1 MPNLPKADQLR
12 ASHIPLVRAKAGTCI
27 VLASIAVAVLPTFAW
42 AQGTPAIV
50 RTAVANELKD
60 DDSQPHL
67 FSWKV
72 RKNTPPGT
80 QVTHVVNTPTGPV
93 SRVILINDKPLDAEQ
108 QAAEDKRLRKA
119 TEPAQMERK
128 LKDDREDD
136 ERTRKMLEAIPEAFD
151 FTHVSTVTAENGHKI
166 TTLKF
171 KPRASYNP
179 PTRELKVF
187 TGMEGDL
194 IVDETADRLAK
205 VDGTLVKDVE
215 FGWGIFGRLYK
226 GGRFLIEKTEV
237 TPTHW
242 DTSHELLH
250 FDGKIMMFKSLH
262 LDEDETS
269 WDYQPVPPMSVEQ
282 ALDFLS
288 RDEQHPQN
296 ASADPSSE
304 LSRGA
309 QSDSRSAP
317 GVVHSR
323 APAYRSRQSFH
334 GERQ

>member
-1 MPNLPKADQLR
+1 M
-12 ASHIPLVRAKAGTCI
+12 
-27 VLASIAVAVLPTFAW
+27 LASIAIAVLPTFAW
-42 AQGTPAIV
+42 AQGTEPIDLV

-60 DDSQPHL
+60 DASQPHL

-72 RKNTPPGT
+72 RKLHTSHGT

-108 QAAEDKRLRKA
+108 QAAEDKRLRRA

-136 ERTRKMLEAIPEAFD
+136 ERTLKMLQAIPEAFD
-151 FTHVSTVTAENGHKI
+151 FTYVDTATAENGHQI
-166 TTLKF
+166 VTLKF
-171 KPRASYNP
+171 KPQAGYDP

-194 IVDETADRLAK
+194 IVDETAKRLAK

-242 DTSHELLH
+242 DTSRELLR
-250 FDGKIMMFKSLH
+250 FDGKVLLFKSLH
-262 LDEDETS
+262 IDEDETA
-269 WDYQPVPPMSVEQ
+269 WDFQPVPPMSVEQ

-288 RDEQHPQN
+288 RSERPQD
-296 ASADPSSE
+296 ATLAPESSP
-304 LSRGA
+304 GA
-309 QSDSRSAP
+309 RSNSRSAP
-317 GVVHSR
+317 GAVRSR
-323 APAYRSRQSFH
+323 APATRLPQSFRS
-334 GERQ
+334 GKQ